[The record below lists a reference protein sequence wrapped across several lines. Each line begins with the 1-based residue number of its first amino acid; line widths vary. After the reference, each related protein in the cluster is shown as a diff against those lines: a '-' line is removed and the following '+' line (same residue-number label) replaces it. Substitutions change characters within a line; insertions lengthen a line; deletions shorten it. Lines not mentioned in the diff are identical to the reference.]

1 MCCKNVARCA
11 NVSAENVFLFSIG
24 FSEYRSTMS
33 MFHKVYPLEPYSP
46 GDPPWP
52 SQSKA
57 DLGLVYEFFLKNVN
71 FSVFIFGCTAIFSY
85 FVSFLVSTSSAL
97 KEHHNM
103 KNIEYLLP
111 YFHISSLFQYRLRQ
125 HSRSTSSIFALYLLP
140 SLIFALILNIPRW
153 VIFWISIL
161 SI

>member
-97 KEHHNM
+97 KEHLVN
-103 KNIEYLLP
+103 LC
-111 YFHISSLFQYRLRQ
+111 S
-125 HSRSTSSIFALYLLP
+125 LP
-140 SLIFALILNIPRW
+140 SPLSYLRTHPKHSK
-153 VIFWISIL
+153 VGPYSIA
-161 SI
+161 II